1 MPPILAFS
9 VLIRSSTRSHTDL
22 LLCFPQVLRE
32 KIELENQL
40 EQEEEYIVNE
50 LQKKFVKLQGE
61 KAALEARLAEE
72 KESHEALRKTQ
83 FAKAQQQNADLQKEL
98 LSLKSENFGLTQR
111 ISKEQQLLQ
120 SIATEKANL
129 EQVLEVEDERAFN
142 LERRQASADDA
153 PGRGGR
159 HRTRSVSLPVHD
171 ADVPVHMHS
180 RPVFSGGGI
189 PITAVSVP
197 GSAMSRSGSGGLHQS
212 QESSGSNSS
221 NSSASAS
228 PARSPV
234 VTATSPPTSPR
245 TSHLSPNSASDPSS
259 PAGNVSPSTLS
270 PSSSGVSLA
279 TSGGG
284 RSRRLSFAQNASLM
298 AQYPTTPRASSSAVV
313 LKQGWIRSTH
323 KSKLTD
329 AQAEDYETDPEPATD
344 LFFVLSD
351 DSTLVAWMNEMR
363 GDDSTGSLFCINL
376 DTVVKRSQDLDSG
389 EFILE
394 TKDSFYNL
402 RPQSEDLKEWCE
414 LLEQLDPLAS
424 K

>member
-1 MPPILAFS
+1 M
-9 VLIRSSTRSHTDL
+9 
-22 LLCFPQVLRE
+22 
-32 KIELENQL
+32 

-50 LQKKFVKLQGE
+50 LQKKLSKLQAE
-61 KAALEARLAEE
+61 KTALEARLAEE
-72 KESHEALRKTQ
+72 KESHETLRKTQ
-83 FAKAQQQNADLQKEL
+83 TQLAKAQQQNSDLQKEL
-98 LSLKSENFGLTQR
+98 LSVRSENFGLTQR

-120 SIATEKANL
+120 SITTEKANL
-129 EQVLEVEDERAFN
+129 EQSLEVEDERAFN
-142 LERRQASADDA
+142 LERRQASSDEA

-159 HRTRSVSLPVHD
+159 HRTRSQSLPVHD
-171 ADVPVHMHS
+171 PEVPVHMPP
-180 RPVFSGGGI
+180 RVSGGAI

-197 GSAMSRSGSGGLHQS
+197 GSSNMTRSGSGSLHDS
-212 QESSGSNSS
+212 TGSSSSSGS
-221 NSSASAS
+221 S
-228 PARSPV
+228 PATRSPAI
-234 VTATSPPTSPR
+234 TATSPPTSPR
-245 TSHLSPNSASDPSS
+245 AATAAHHSPSS
-259 PAGNVSPSTLS
+259 SLDVNIVPGAASPTTLS
-270 PSSSGVSLA
+270 PSSSGVGLA

-298 AQYPTTPRASSSAVV
+298 AQYPTTPRASSTAVV

-329 AQAEDYETDPEPATD
+329 SQADDYETDPEPSTD

-394 TKDSFYNL
+394 TKDEVYNL
-402 RPQSEDLKEWCE
+402 RPQSEDLKEWCD